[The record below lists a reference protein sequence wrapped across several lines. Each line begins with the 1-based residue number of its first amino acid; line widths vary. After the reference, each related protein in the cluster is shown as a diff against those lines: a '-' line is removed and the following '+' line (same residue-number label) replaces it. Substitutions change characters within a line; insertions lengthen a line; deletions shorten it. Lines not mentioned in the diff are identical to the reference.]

1 MVDPQTRKLAKQ
13 IVGLEERLKHLE
25 TVPQLAHSSIDD
37 SALPVYDR
45 DGNLVSRIGKQPD
58 GTWGAPPIAGPVPA
72 APRGVSA
79 TGGSGI
85 IHVRWT
91 GQLVGDVAAPLDFDT
106 LEVLIDG
113 DLAGAIPNRD
123 GGSVTIEAEQGHRFV
138 AARIRTLV
146 PRHSA
151 TTSPF
156 SVEVR
161 APAELLFDD
170 VTERANDLAEAL
182 DDAEGAIADAVE
194 DLDVALVRP
203 GGSAAAQ
210 DAFAARLANILRL
223 NVQNLVVTEGATINQ
238 LVALAI
244 AGATADF
251 QQAFI
256 QNLRTSGAEID
267 EAVIG
272 DLAANIITS
281 GLFRT
286 AEEGQRLEIDSNG
299 LVMWGIDPDGAE
311 YEMVRLGP
319 SGEQLLTIGSST
331 ISEDSV
337 AAPRGAFDALTVGG
351 NSLDDLL
358 WGLPRGV
365 RAWGTL
371 SENSKTDAS
380 NTFVRRA
387 ELQTTLEPDR
397 LYRVK
402 VNARYLYNT
411 GSQTTYVTDVVH
423 YSFDATPILPNNL
436 GSGVTQGFSGRHY
449 LPTGTYYTAPA
460 LEFMVDTS
468 GQNGDR
474 VFWTM
479 YSYRTHNTATPVYIV
494 AGSTNP
500 IAMSIEDVGP
510 SMPSTLKRWNDG
522 GGGGSQDPAPIV
534 TRRTATWDH
543 GGFGGD
549 TRGGNVY
556 QGSYSS
562 YGNRYGG
569 WLFSS
574 AMRSALSGST
584 IEKFEVYLENTHWYY
599 GAGGTARIVPNDGA
613 YKGVNFG
620 NTAVLS
626 ANWPR
631 YAGRWVTLPAA
642 WYPHIASGTYRGV
655 STYATSS
662 SLTYYGQFRGAATR
676 FRATYRK

>member
-1 MVDPQTRKLAKQ
+1 MAEYRDLNAQPKRALADVVAELREQARSSKTGAAGVKDFGEHGDAVWTDADGEQQSVRAIPSALEQLKGELATGIATASKFNTVATTTPVETDGYPEGAFWTIVDFGPPMVEADRWQLVEGIWVQ
-13 IVGLEERLKHLE
+13 VGLDAGRLVAG
-25 TVPQLAHSSIDD
+25 TVD
-37 SALPVYDR
+37 
-45 DGNLVSRIGKQPD
+45 
-58 GTWGAPPIAGPVPA
+58 AG
-72 APRGVSA
+72 
-79 TGGSGI
+79 
-85 IHVRWT
+85 
-91 GQLVGDVAAPLDFDT
+91 
-106 LEVLIDG
+106 LID
-113 DLAGAIPNRD
+113 A
-123 GGSVTIEAEQGHRFV
+123 
-138 AARIRTLV
+138 
-146 PRHSA
+146 
-151 TTSPF
+151 
-156 SVEVR
+156 
-161 APAELLFDD
+161 
-170 VTERANDLAEAL
+170 
-182 DDAEGAIADAVE
+182 
-194 DLDVALVRP
+194 
-203 GGSAAAQ
+203 
-210 DAFAARLANILRL
+210 
-223 NVQNLVVTEGATINQ
+223 
-238 LVALAI
+238 VALA
-244 AGATADF
+244 A
-251 QQAFI
+251 
-256 QNLRTSGAEID
+256 RM
-267 EAVIG
+267 V
-272 DLAANIITS
+272 TS
-281 GLFRT
+281 GLIRT
-286 AEEGQRLEIDSNG
+286 AESGQRVVIDSNG
-299 LVMWGIDPDGAE
+299 LVMYGLDPDGAE

-402 VNARYLYNT
+402 VNSRYLYNT

-479 YSYRTHNTATPVYIV
+479 YSYRTHNMATPVYIV

-510 SMPSTLKRWNDG
+510 SMPRTLKRWNDG
-522 GGGGSQDPAPIV
+522 DGGGSQDPAPIV